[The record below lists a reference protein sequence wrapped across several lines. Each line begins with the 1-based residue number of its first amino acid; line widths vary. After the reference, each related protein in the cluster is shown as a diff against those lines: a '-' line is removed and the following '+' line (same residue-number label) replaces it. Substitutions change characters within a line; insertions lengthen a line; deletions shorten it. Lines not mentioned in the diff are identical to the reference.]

1 MSANDSC
8 AGFANLKARRIIGVI
23 LNITV
28 FGSDPRRFQVKPSR
42 LLPKTLPTFAQT
54 LPTFVTSPYAS
65 RFLNRSGKY
74 SWRWVLGYAKLAA
87 LCMRKRL
94 WNSWC

>member
-23 LNITV
+23 LKITA

-42 LLPKTLPTFAQT
+42 LLPQT